1 MREGRVESTRFPR
14 NPIDVLA
21 QQVVAMVSV
30 EKWDTDALFATV
42 RHAAPFAELSRAA
55 FDGVLDMLSGR
66 YPSDAFAE
74 LRPRI
79 TWNRSKGTVEA
90 RAGAKQVAIANAG
103 TIPDRG
109 LFGVFLVGT
118 GQHNVRVGELD
129 EEMVFESRVG
139 EVFVLGASSWRIEE
153 ITHDRVLV
161 SAAAGHPGKM
171 PFWRGDAVG
180 RPIELGL
187 EIGELTKTI
196 VRATPGAAVSL
207 LTSRH
212 DLTPQAAENLVAYV
226 RDERAAVGVVPDA
239 STIVI
244 ERVRD
249 DLGDWR
255 VCLLSPRGGR
265 IHAPWCMVIAAKIR
279 RETGL
284 EVETLWSDDGFVV
297 RFPDVDDAPDVAALL
312 PEPDEVETLLMEEL
326 GGTSLFA
333 ARFRENAARALLLPR
348 RRAGQRAPLWKQ
360 RKRAADL
367 LAVAAR
373 FASFPI
379 ILETYRECLRDVF
392 DLPALVDTLRQI
404 KRRDVRVTVV
414 DPRTPSPFAA
424 TMLYGYVA
432 NFMYE
437 GDAPLAERR
446 AQALSVDPAQL
457 RELIGD
463 AELRE
468 LLDAADVDAVERHVQ
483 RLDPAYHART
493 PDGVHDLLLQIGDLT
508 EAEVAERA
516 DLAAHGGPAA
526 VLESLARERRIINVR
541 IAGEPRWV
549 AVEDAARVRDGLGA
563 PLPQGLP
570 AALLEPV
577 ADPRSDLVM
586 RFARTH
592 APFTAQHVARRL
604 GIDETLVEPV
614 LAALGEDGRVLA
626 GAFRPGGHD
635 REWAEP
641 GVLAM
646 IRARSLARLRRE
658 VEPVDA
664 ATLGRMLVRWQ
675 GVGASRT
682 GPDALLDVIEQL
694 QGAPLVASTLETQV
708 LPARLTDYDPAWL
721 DALMAA
727 GEVVWR
733 GLEPVGPRDGRIAL
747 YLADHAHELA
757 PRLGRVPL
765 DSAETAIVDF
775 LSAHGASFFAPLLD
789 VVGGGYPNDLVDR
802 LWGLVWKGVIANDAF
817 QPLRDAIAPAKRRRA
832 EREWRPFRSRR
843 LVPPTA
849 EGRWTLTAPGRQK
862 PVGETAWAAAA
873 ARQLLARNGVVTR
886 ESIRAEALAG
896 GFAAVYP
903 VFKVMEEAGKVRRGY
918 FIAGLG
924 ATQFAVPGALD
935 LLRSLRDVGD
945 EEPVVAEL
953 AATDPANPYGAA
965 VPWPVNGPM
974 RAAGATVWL
983 VDGALAG
990 YLARGGRAL
999 TAALPP
1005 EEPARSRV
1013 AQALARALAA
1023 RAARPGGLLISEING
1038 AAPGESPLARYLVD
1052 AGLSHGAAGFHA

>member
-1 MREGRVESTRFPR
+1 
-14 NPIDVLA
+14 
-21 QQVVAMVSV
+21 
-30 EKWDTDALFATV
+30 
-42 RHAAPFAELSRAA
+42 
-55 FDGVLDMLSGR
+55 
-66 YPSDAFAE
+66 
-74 LRPRI
+74 
-79 TWNRSKGTVEA
+79 
-90 RAGAKQVAIANAG
+90 
-103 TIPDRG
+103 
-109 LFGVFLVGT
+109 
-118 GQHNVRVGELD
+118 
-129 EEMVFESRVG
+129 
-139 EVFVLGASSWRIEE
+139 
-153 ITHDRVLV
+153 
-161 SAAAGHPGKM
+161 
-171 PFWRGDAVG
+171 
-180 RPIELGL
+180 
-187 EIGELTKTI
+187 
-196 VRATPGAAVSL
+196 
-207 LTSRH
+207 
-212 DLTPQAAENLVAYV
+212 
-226 RDERAAVGVVPDA
+226 
-239 STIVI
+239 
-244 ERVRD
+244 
-249 DLGDWR
+249 
-255 VCLLSPRGGR
+255 
-265 IHAPWCMVIAAKIR
+265 
-279 RETGL
+279 
-284 EVETLWSDDGFVV
+284 
-297 RFPDVDDAPDVAALL
+297 
-312 PEPDEVETLLMEEL
+312 
-326 GGTSLFA
+326 
-333 ARFRENAARALLLPR
+333 
-348 RRAGQRAPLWKQ
+348 
-360 RKRAADL
+360 
-367 LAVAAR
+367 
-373 FASFPI
+373 
-379 ILETYRECLRDVF
+379 
-392 DLPALVDTLRQI
+392 
-404 KRRDVRVTVV
+404 
-414 DPRTPSPFAA
+414 
-424 TMLYGYVA
+424 MLYGYVA